1 MIHLKGNILA
11 PLGVIFISCS
21 RLALIFFR
29 SILSAHD
36 VERNRALKL
45 LLNIVLIF
53 ISFMTNQLCLFCPFG
68 LEYKWKKFGESLNKL
83 LLNIN
88 LDTKHLFKW
97 LFQYVECSKYQVQS
111 HCRQIMSDTFRIDDS
126 IFQLPQLLI
135 DCLLKMTTDKHQRPH
150 CSHTKE
156 TFLFLIRHAGNRW
169 DVIF

>member
-53 ISFMTNQLCLFCPFG
+53 ISFMTNQLCLFCSFG
-68 LEYKWKKFGESLNKL
+68 LEYK
-83 LLNIN
+83 
-88 LDTKHLFKW
+88 
-97 LFQYVECSKYQVQS
+97 
-111 HCRQIMSDTFRIDDS
+111 
-126 IFQLPQLLI
+126 
-135 DCLLKMTTDKHQRPH
+135 
-150 CSHTKE
+150 
-156 TFLFLIRHAGNRW
+156 
-169 DVIF
+169 

>member
-45 LLNIVLIF
+45 LLNTCIVLIF

-68 LEYKWKKFGESLNKL
+68 LEYK
-83 LLNIN
+83 
-88 LDTKHLFKW
+88 
-97 LFQYVECSKYQVQS
+97 
-111 HCRQIMSDTFRIDDS
+111 
-126 IFQLPQLLI
+126 
-135 DCLLKMTTDKHQRPH
+135 
-150 CSHTKE
+150 
-156 TFLFLIRHAGNRW
+156 
-169 DVIF
+169 